1 MSYFSVGVTM
11 SLISTPLNI
20 YLVETLNA
28 EPIMQSTI
36 YTLQSLPWAL
46 KLLFGFLSD
55 AVPIYGM
62 HRKPY
67 LTMGTLLYSLAFI
80 LYSFSNHD
88 SVVKLAMCIF
98 FGTMGLI
105 QLDVMADT
113 MCVERS
119 KFEPENSKGNTI
131 TTTFTTSTSTS
142 TTTTS
147 NITATATATIITTIT
162 TITTTTITTTTITTT
177 TTTTTTAAAATT
189 TTTTTTTTITI
200 TTTTTTTTTILNL
213 LLLLR
218 SDAG

>member
-1 MSYFSVGVTM
+1 MFQSYQKLTKSPDNNDDNDHPYDLYRSENFALAMSYFSVGITM

-119 KFEPENSKGNTI
+119 KFEPENSKGYLLTYLL
-131 TTTFTTSTSTS
+131 T
-142 TTTTS
+142 
-147 NITATATATIITTIT
+147 
-162 TITTTTITTTTITTT
+162 TTTTISNTTATTTT
-177 TTTTTTAAAATT
+177 ATT
-189 TTTTTTTTITI
+189 TTTTTTTTATTI
-200 TTTTTTTTTILNL
+200 TCL
-213 LLLLR
+213 
-218 SDAG
+218 

>member
-1 MSYFSVGVTM
+1 MSSVYRKISDNNSNNNDNDDDNKDHPYDLYRKENFALAMSYFSVGITM

-46 KLLFGFLSD
+46 KLLFGNNINILLVVLLLILLLLLGFVSD

-80 LYSFSNHD
+80 LYSFSDHD

-105 QLDVMADT
+105 QLG
-113 MCVERS
+113 
-119 KFEPENSKGNTI
+119 FIHHLYHN
-131 TTTFTTSTSTS
+131 
-142 TTTTS
+142 
-147 NITATATATIITTIT
+147 
-162 TITTTTITTTTITTT
+162 
-177 TTTTTTAAAATT
+177 
-189 TTTTTTTTITI
+189 
-200 TTTTTTTTTILNL
+200 
-213 LLLLR
+213 
-218 SDAG
+218 